1 MTLPPHR
8 TTSCAMIG
16 TALAVILATAA
27 PAAPATSASEAAP
40 RVETRLLPASAAWS
54 VPVEIL
60 ETGAVVGNDAA
71 AGTLYGQD
79 DVSLEGNTRPWVWT
93 GRGRRDLDLAG
104 RPSGA
109 VIDVAET
116 GVAVGSVTQAADVGT
131 RTLAVRWNGA
141 GAPSLLLPEITGDT
155 VAQDVNLRGDALADA
170 TSPTPPAPSAS
181 TRSSWSRRRV
191 SGAPSRRTGSPTP
204 RASTPAARCSTRRT
218 QPAAS
223 WAPATGATAWPPRC
237 PRPASVNR
245 CA

>member
-8 TTSCAMIG
+8 TTSCTMIGTAIG

-27 PAAPATSASEAAP
+27 LAAPATSASEAAP
-40 RVETRLLPASAAWS
+40 GVETRLLPASAAWS

-116 GVAVGSVTQAADVGT
+116 GVAVGSVSQAADVGT
-131 RTLAVRWNGA
+131 RSLAVRWNAA
-141 GAPSLLLPEITGDT
+141 GTPSLLLPEITGDT

-170 TSPTPPAPSAS
+170 YVPDPAGSVGFFQVELVTAA
-181 TRSSWSRRRV
+181 
-191 SGAPSRRTGSPTP
+191 GERRTV
-204 RASTPAARCSTRRT
+204 
-218 QPAAS
+218 
-223 WAPATGATAWPPRC
+223 APNPL
-237 PRPASVNR
+237 
-245 CA
+245 